1 MSYDD
6 IINTKYPFSKKYKKM
21 SLYGRAGQFAAF
33 AALTGY
39 DDIIDETSRRV
50 DDDILL
56 NNDQAED
63 INRKLVYLIDNKN
76 IFATYMV
83 FVKDAKKKGGK
94 LVKKIGSVKKL
105 DIDHRRIILNNGV
118 TILIDDIKSIII

>member
-1 MSYDD
+1 MKYDD
-6 IINTKYPFSKKYKKM
+6 IINTKYPFSKKHKKM
-21 SLYGRAGQFAAF
+21 SLYSRAGQFAAF

-39 DDIIDETSRRV
+39 EEIIGETARRV

-76 IFATYMV
+76 VFATYMI
-83 FVKDAKKKGGK
+83 FVKDSKKKGGK
-94 LVKKIGSVKKL
+94 LVKKIGCVKKL
-105 DIDHRRIILNNGV
+105 DIDNRRIILNDN
-118 TILIDDIKSIII
+118 TSLLIDDIKSIII

>member
-1 MSYDD
+1 MKYDD
-6 IINTKYPFSKKYKKM
+6 IINTKYPFSKKHKKM

-39 DDIIDETSRRV
+39 DDVIDETGRRT

-76 IFATYMV
+76 VFATYMI
-83 FVKDAKKKGGK
+83 FVKDKRKKGGK
-94 LVKKIGSVKKL
+94 LIKKIGSIKKL
-105 DIDHRRIILNNGV
+105 DIDNRKIILNDN
-118 TILIDDIKSIII
+118 TFISIDDIKCINI

>member
-6 IINTKYPFSKKYKKM
+6 IINIKYPFSKKHKKM

-76 IFATYMV
+76 IFAAYMV
-83 FVKDAKKKGGK
+83 FIKDTKKKGGK
-94 LVKKIGSVKKL
+94 LVKKIGSIKKL

>member
-1 MSYDD
+1 MNYDD
-6 IINTKYPFSKKYKKM
+6 IINTKYPFSKRHKKM
-21 SLYGRAGQFAAF
+21 SQYARAGQFAAF

-39 DDIIDETSRRV
+39 DDVIDETGRRT

-76 IFATYMV
+76 IFATYMI
-83 FVKDAKKKGGK
+83 FVKDSRKKGGK

-105 DIDHRRIILNNGV
+105 DIDNRKIILNDNTTV
-118 TILIDDIKSIII
+118 LIDSIKSIII

>member
-1 MSYDD
+1 MKYDD
-6 IINTKYPFSKKYKKM
+6 IINTKYPFSKKHKKM

-39 DDIIDETSRRV
+39 DDVIDETGRRT

-76 IFATYMV
+76 VFATYII
-83 FVKDAKKKGGK
+83 FVKDKRKKGGK
-94 LVKKIGSVKKL
+94 LIKKIGSIKKL
-105 DIDHRRIILNNGV
+105 DIDNRRLILNDSSFIN
-118 TILIDDIKSIII
+118 IDDIKSITI

>member
-1 MSYDD
+1 MKYSD
-6 IINTKYPFSKKYKKM
+6 IINTKYPFSKKHKKM

-39 DDIIDETSRRV
+39 DDIIDETARLV
-50 DDDILL
+50 DNDILL

-76 IFATYMV
+76 VFATYMI
-83 FVKDAKKKGGK
+83 FKKDIRKKGGK

-105 DIDHRRIILNNGV
+105 DIDHRRIILNDG
-118 TILIDDIKSIII
+118 TIILIDDIKSITI

>member
-1 MSYDD
+1 MKYDD
-6 IINTKYPFSKKYKKM
+6 IINTKYPFSKKHKRM

-39 DDIIDETSRRV
+39 DDVIDETARLT

-63 INRKLVYLIDNKN
+63 INRKLVYLINNKN
-76 IFATYMV
+76 VFATYMI
-83 FVKDAKKKGGK
+83 FVRDKRKNGGK
-94 LVKKIGSVKKL
+94 LIKKIGSIKKY
-105 DIDHRRIILNNGV
+105 DVDNKRIILNDNTCV
-118 TILIDDIKSIII
+118 LLNSIKSVII

>member
-1 MSYDD
+1 MKYSD
-6 IINTKYPFSKKYKKM
+6 IINTKYPFSKRHKKM

-50 DDDILL
+50 DDEIIL

-83 FVKDAKKKGGK
+83 FKKDSKKKGGK
-94 LVKKIGSVKKL
+94 LIKVIGSIKKL
-105 DIDHRRIILNNGV
+105 DIDHRRIILNNDT
-118 TILIDDIKSIII
+118 TILIDSIKSIII

>member
-6 IINTKYPFSKKYKKM
+6 IINTKYPFSKKHKKM

-83 FVKDAKKKGGK
+83 FIKDTKKKGGK
-94 LVKKIGSVKKL
+94 LVKKIGSIKKL